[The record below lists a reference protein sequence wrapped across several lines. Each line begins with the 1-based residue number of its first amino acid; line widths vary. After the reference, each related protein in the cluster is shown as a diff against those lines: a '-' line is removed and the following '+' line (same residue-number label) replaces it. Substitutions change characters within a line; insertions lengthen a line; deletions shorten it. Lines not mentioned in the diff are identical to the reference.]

1 MDAWVVVAPSTGRSP
16 ALDYLDPALPR
27 EIASSMG
34 EDFENT
40 MGESIPLQEWVSLFE
55 YFKGVATTNM
65 NVEVD
70 TLTRLIQLDENYT
83 PHKRHK
89 MDPGLPPDKEDKDP

>member
-1 MDAWVVVAPSTGRSP
+1 MVVAPSTGRSP
-16 ALDYLDPALPR
+16 ALDYLDPALPL
-27 EIASSMG
+27 EIASIMG

-55 YFKGVATTNM
+55 YFKGVVTTNM

-83 PHKRHK
+83 PHKRRN
-89 MDPGLPPDKEDKDP
+89 MDPGLPPDKEDKYP

>member
-1 MDAWVVVAPSTGRSP
+1 
-16 ALDYLDPALPR
+16 
-27 EIASSMG
+27 MG

-55 YFKGVATTNM
+55 YFKGVVTTNM

-89 MDPGLPPDKEDKDP
+89 MDPGLPPDK